1 MTQNGKSLKCDKFI
15 KLELNEIVIS
25 LLLDFFG
32 LIVASFN
39 IYLIFWVSPGTTF
52 FSKNAWKQKIKI
64 LCEQFLISTIYE
76 KVNVMISHF
85 MAKKTQL
92 SPRGWIN
99 SRSWWIF
106 IPHMH
111 LVTSG
116 WARMNE
122 ISNVHKKFLNHTW
135 WSYAVERMN
144 WKLLS
149 SYVSNVFQVIK
160 YKRPAKIIKLFQNF
174 RMKTLRRLLHSKHFC
189 SVYLFSSLCGM

>member
-1 MTQNGKSLKCDKFI
+1 M
-15 KLELNEIVIS
+15 
-25 LLLDFFG
+25 
-32 LIVASFN
+32 SFPRN
-39 IYLIFWVSPGTTF
+39 NF

-99 SRSWWIF
+99 SRSLWIF

-135 WSYAVERMN
+135 WSDAVERMN

-160 YKRPAKIIKLFQNF
+160 LYYLQKSLNYFKIFEW
-174 RMKTLRRLLHSKHFC
+174 RH
-189 SVYLFSSLCGM
+189 